1 MKVTN
6 LKTIY
11 LSEKEIKEAI
21 SCWMQIRNPFIYSN
35 LATHL
40 KNNTCTY
47 DWEMKNGKFE
57 FVVSINGEVEVP
69 PPHLDEAL
77 LIDDAAVREFEEEME
92 LYKTYGGD

>member
-1 MKVTN
+1 
-6 LKTIY
+6 
-11 LSEKEIKEAI
+11 
-21 SCWMQIRNPFIYSN
+21 
-35 LATHL
+35 
-40 KNNTCTY
+40 
-47 DWEMKNGKFE
+47 MKNGKFE

>member
-11 LSEKEIKEAI
+11 LSEKEVKEAI
-21 SCWMQIRNPFIYSN
+21 SCWMQIRNPFMYSN

-47 DWEMKNGKFE
+47 DWEMKNGKFA

-77 LIDDAAVREFEEEME
+77 PTDAAAIREFEEEME